1 VTSFRYRAV
10 TRGGQRIRGCLQARN
25 LSDLEQRLSRL
36 DLVFI
41 NGEETRPLALWPRR
55 RIPRRELIHF
65 GFHLEE
71 LTRAR
76 VPILEALRDLRDSTR
91 HPRLRET
98 VAALIEGIEGGQT
111 LSLAMSE
118 HPLAFSEVFCALIRA
133 AEQSGTLPDAL
144 ARLTEALR
152 REDELAG
159 FILRLAIYP
168 AIVLAVIL
176 AAVAVAMIW
185 VVPELSRL
193 FLSTGQS
200 LPLNTK
206 ILIGLS
212 NTLVRH
218 GHWLLLAV
226 IAALAAAK
234 LLVAKLPGARL
245 CFDRAKLALPVFG
258 RIARYILLARVTSLL
273 ATMYASGIPVVT
285 ALSSAREAAG
295 NRALR
300 GALER
305 VEDRVAQGSAL
316 SAAFSEQGLFPPLLV
331 RMLCI
336 GESTGDLDRALTNVS
351 AFYMRDARDAIA
363 RLQVMVEPALTLTLG
378 ALLGWV
384 MISLL
389 GPIYDIVTRM
399 NLP

>member
-1 VTSFRYRAV
+1 MTSFRYRAV
-10 TRGGQRIRGCLQARN
+10 TRGGQRISGSLQARN

-41 NGEETRPLALWPRR
+41 NGEESRPHALWAGW

-71 LTRAR
+71 LTRAG
-76 VPILEALRDLRDSTR
+76 VPLLEALRDLRDSTR

-98 VAALIEGIEGGQT
+98 IAALVEGIEGGQT
-111 LSLAMSE
+111 LSQAMSE
-118 HPLAFSEVFCALIRA
+118 HPLAFSEVSCALIRA

-168 AIVLAVIL
+168 AIVLTVIL
-176 AAVAVAMIW
+176 AAVTVAMIW

-212 NTLVRH
+212 NALIH
-218 GHWLLLAV
+218 QGHWLLLALV
-226 IAALAAAK
+226 ASLAAAK
-234 LLVAKLPGARL
+234 LVITKLPGARL
-245 CFDRAKLALPVFG
+245 CFDRAKLVLPVFG
-258 RIARYILLARVTSLL
+258 RIARNILLARITSLL

-285 ALSSAREAAG
+285 ALASAREAAG
-295 NRALR
+295 NRAVR

-305 VEDRVAQGSAL
+305 VEDRIAQGSTL
-316 SAAFSEQGLFPPLLV
+316 SSAFSEQGLFPPLLV
-331 RMLCI
+331 RMLSI
-336 GESTGDLDRALTNVS
+336 GESTGDLDRALANVS

-363 RLQVMVEPALTLTLG
+363 RLQVMIEPALTLTLG